1 MSTTRKAIY
10 QNGALKLIEPIELD
24 EGAEVDVVVFV
35 TDPKNGNEVDSV
47 SSWNALADLVDEC
60 AIDTGISDLANQHD
74 HYLYGTPKS
83 DS

>member
-24 EGAEVDVVVFV
+24 EGAEVDVVVLV
-35 TDPKNGNEVDSV
+35 TDRKNGNEVDSV